1 MEKFRTEIDSIDE
14 EISKL
19 LEKRFEIC
27 SQIGDFKSDNN
38 IETQD
43 RTREK
48 QILAK
53 IENSGLEYSYYIR
66 EVISKII
73 LESKKIQENI
83 KWSTD
88 F

>member
-1 MEKFRTEIDSIDE
+1 MEKFRTEIDLIDD
-14 EISKL
+14 EISNL

-27 SQIGDFKSDNN
+27 SQIGDFKSVNN

-53 IENSGLEYSYYIR
+53 IENSGLKYSYYIR

-83 KWSTD
+83 K
-88 F
+88 

>member
-14 EISKL
+14 EISNL

-27 SQIGDFKSDNN
+27 SQIGDFKSENN

-53 IENSGLEYSYYIR
+53 IENSGLKYSYYIR

-83 KWSTD
+83 K
-88 F
+88 